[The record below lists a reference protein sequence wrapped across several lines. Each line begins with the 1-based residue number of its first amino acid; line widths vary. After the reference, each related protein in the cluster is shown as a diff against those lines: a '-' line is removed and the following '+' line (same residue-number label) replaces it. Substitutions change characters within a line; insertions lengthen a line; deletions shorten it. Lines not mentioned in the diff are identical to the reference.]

1 MSQRLLSK
9 YLWEEQCQW
18 KKMRENCTLMFARG
32 LCHFATVCGILL
44 KSEIPVEIFALKS
57 RKIYN
62 TQKCNRKLIFIE
74 TQVIAMYNCSS
85 LYNSNDLFMSKK
97 TQLLMIMISILSQSI
112 KPSDM

>member
-32 LCHFATVCGILL
+32 LCHFDTVCGILL
-44 KSEIPVEIFALKS
+44 KSEIPLEIFALKS

-74 TQVIAMYNCSS
+74 TQLLQCTIALNYIIP
-85 LYNSNDLFMSKK
+85 
-97 TQLLMIMISILSQSI
+97 MIYSCQR
-112 KPSDM
+112 KPSY